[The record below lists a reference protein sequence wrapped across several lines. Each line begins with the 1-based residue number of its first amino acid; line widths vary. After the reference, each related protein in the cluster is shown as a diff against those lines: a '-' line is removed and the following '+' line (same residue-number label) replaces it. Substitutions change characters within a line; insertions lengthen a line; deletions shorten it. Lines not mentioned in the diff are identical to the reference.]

1 MATNLVVDSKLSQ
14 GVDAFINEVDDDFK
28 APHQSTFQD
37 YMPKVKRDVQSME
50 EVSQHNGTSI
60 KYALIFL
67 QFKILI
73 NKYYKQQIISLLA
86 VEFFKKPKYS
96 SL

>member
-86 VEFFKKPKYS
+86 VEFFKKPKYP

>member
-73 NKYYKQQIISLLA
+73 NKYYHIIACCRILQETQI
-86 VEFFKKPKYS
+86 FFFVVYI
-96 SL
+96 